1 MKRTTVMIP
10 EDLKIQAV
18 KHANLAGI
26 SLGGFIRKA
35 LERALEPPNGDKLA
49 DDPFFTD
56 RVVFN
61 GETPSDLARNH
72 DEYLYGDRS

>member
-10 EDLKIQAV
+10 EDLKIQAL
-18 KHANLAGI
+18 KHASMTGM
-26 SLGGFIRKA
+26 SLGGFIREA
-35 LERALEPPNGDKLA
+35 LERALQLANGDKLV

>member
-10 EDLKIQAV
+10 EDLKIQAL
-18 KHANLAGI
+18 KHANMTGM
-26 SLGGFIRKA
+26 SLGGFIREA
-35 LERALEPPNGDKLA
+35 LERALELANGDKLV

>member
-10 EDLKIQAV
+10 EDLKMRAL
-18 KHANLAGI
+18 KHANMTGI
-26 SLGGFIRKA
+26 SLGGFIREA
-35 LERALEPPNGDKLA
+35 LERALQLQNGDKLV

>member
-10 EDLKIQAV
+10 EDLKIQAI
-18 KHANLAGI
+18 KHANMAGM
-26 SLGGFIRKA
+26 SLGGFIREA
-35 LERALEPPNGDKLA
+35 LERALELPNGDKLV